1 MRMPHLPGRSTD
13 SARQS
18 PDSSAGDGGS
28 AAPRELKVAVLG
40 AGGTIA
46 PAIVRDLAESDEVS
60 GLLLLD
66 IEEGRAAEVARTHG
80 GGKAK
85 ARLANARTTA
95 SDPDSVARAI
105 ARCDILVNAAS
116 YRINLDAMRACLD
129 AGCHYLDLGGLYW
142 MTGRQLQLSPDFEA
156 ADLVAVL
163 GIGASPGKTNLMA
176 ARAARGL
183 QDVESIHVAA
193 ATRDLEPPS
202 GFSVPYA
209 LQTLIDEIT
218 LKPVALRSGR
228 PVEIEPLTDGGR
240 IDFGPPIGER
250 GTIQTLHSELRT
262 FSESFGCRNASFRL
276 SLEPKLLERLRSLA
290 TCSAERIAR
299 ESKRA
304 APPSPKTV
312 AVHVVEAAGVGSEMR
327 VRCLTKPSRRWRL
340 GGGIVS
346 TASTTAAAVR
356 LLARGEVTAR
366 GALPPER
373 CLDPEAMFAELEKRG
388 STFEVEATEGVV
400 AT

>member
-1 MRMPHLPGRSTD
+1 MRMPHLPGRSNGPAPAERDAVGD
-13 SARQS
+13 SNAQ
-18 PDSSAGDGGS
+18 
-28 AAPRELKVAVLG
+28 RELTVAVLG

-60 GLLLLD
+60 GMLLLD
-66 IEEGRAAEVARTHG
+66 IDEERAAEVARTQG

-85 ARLANARTTA
+85 AKRANARGAA
-95 SDPDSVARAI
+95 SDHDSVARAI
-105 ARCDILVNAAS
+105 GRCDVLVNAAS

-142 MTGRQLQLSPDFEA
+142 MTGRQLQFGADFES
-156 ADLVAVL
+156 ADLIAVL
-163 GIGASPGKTNLMA
+163 GIGSSPGKTNLMA
-176 ARAARGL
+176 ARAARELGE
-183 QDVESIHVAA
+183 VESIHIAA
-193 ATRDLEPPS
+193 AGRDLEPPS

-209 LQTLIDEIT
+209 LQTLVDEIT
-218 LKPVALRSGR
+218 LKPVALRGGR

-240 IDFGPPIGER
+240 VDFGPPIGEA

-262 FSESFGCRNASFRL
+262 FGESFGCRNASFRL

-290 TCSAERIAR
+290 NCSTERIAR

-304 APPSPKTV
+304 TPQSAKTV
-312 AVHVVEAAGVGSEMR
+312 AVHVIEAAGAGSEVR
-327 VRCLTKPSRRWRL
+327 VRCLTKPARRWRL

-346 TASTTAAAVR
+346 TATPAAAAVR
-356 LLARGEVTAR
+356 LLARGEITAR

-373 CLDPEAMFAELEKRG
+373 CLDPDAMFAELEKRDT
-388 STFEVEATEGVV
+388 TFDVDTAEGVV
-400 AT
+400 SA